1 MTRDEWM
8 RDTSRLLTRQI
19 TQSLLFD
26 PLQRRTMKNPNE
38 LWGSDNALFVIVR
51 EYLRAIRTQ
60 QESKATFLY
69 NEHQGLRE
77 YFNFIDSELVR
88 NPYYDL

>member
-1 MTRDEWM
+1 M
-8 RDTSRLLTRQI
+8 RG
-19 TQSLLFD
+19 
-26 PLQRRTMKNPNE
+26 TMKNPNE
-38 LWGSDNALFVIVR
+38 LWGSDNTLFVIVR